1 LKKLDTMATHAAA
14 MLLTIAMMT
23 STALAQGEYL
33 VDPLNLITLNL
44 ITSPNSCDA
53 TPKKFAIINFYD
65 DPVCFT
71 PTESLP
77 VYLDVCC
84 FDTSS
89 NKHHQTRCFDEGDG
103 HTGISVTYGSI
114 TSCGNSSTEDDSK
127 FFYDGYCE
135 GLPNGKSMKLE
146 SSPCKVG
153 VKPDWLSHNI
163 LGDVNCTEPSEY
175 VLYEA
180 YLDSNCS
187 SDKFIK
193 YATLPVGQCCDWM
206 GRGWSNNCR
215 GEFPV
220 GIIGTNAL
228 VAAQLVSCKSKTESY
243 WFATIWADSLSCSG
257 FGGTYNRMS
266 SVSSR
271 TCGNRFNNAS
281 SPRRPSPMAP
291 LEVTTSLPVGIIA
304 GATAGGAVF
313 GFLLLAAI
321 GVAMYFLVYK
331 RKNSGTSV
339 VLQSPMVEDD
349 IKVHSMD
356 VRPAP

>member
-1 LKKLDTMATHAAA
+1 MATHAAA
-14 MLLTIAMMT
+14 MLLTIAIMT
-23 STALAQGEYL
+23 TTALAQGEYH
-33 VDPLNLITLNL
+33 VDALNL

-53 TPKKFAIINFYD
+53 TPSKFAIINYYD
-65 DPVCFT
+65 DPACFMAS
-71 PTESLP
+71 ESLP

-84 FDTSS
+84 FNSS
-89 NKHHQTRCFDEGDG
+89 TNQHHQTSCFDDGDG
-103 HTGISVTYGSI
+103 RTGISVIYGRNS
-114 TSCGNSSTEDDSK
+114 SCGNSSQNSD
-127 FFYDGYCE
+127 FFYDGKCE
-135 GLPNGKSMKLE
+135 SLPKGKSMKLE
-146 SSPCKVG
+146 SSPCKIG
-153 VKPDWLSHNI
+153 IKPDWLTYSSEFFT
-163 LGDVNCTEPSEY
+163 CTEPLAY

-193 YATLPVGQCCDWM
+193 YATLPIGQCCDYW
-206 GRGWSNNCR
+206 GRAWSNDCLS
-215 GEFPV
+215 EFDLPFP
-220 GIIGTNAL
+220 TTAL
-228 VAAQLVSCKSKTESY
+228 VAAQRYNSCSVPNSETRTAAFE
-243 WFATIWADSLSCSG
+243 FIWANSLSCSG